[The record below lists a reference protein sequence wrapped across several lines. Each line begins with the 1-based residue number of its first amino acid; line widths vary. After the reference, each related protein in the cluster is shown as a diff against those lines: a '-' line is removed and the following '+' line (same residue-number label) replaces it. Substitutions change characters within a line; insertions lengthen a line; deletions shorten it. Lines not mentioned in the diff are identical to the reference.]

1 MRWFEELKGPI
12 RAGTE
17 EGTTGAG
24 TAVAGFVA
32 TSRGALL
39 VDAFTLPADGAAL
52 YQAARETAGQ
62 VAGLVYTH
70 EHGDHFVGSSGFPRD
85 LLVLASQAT
94 ATGLRGIVERN
105 AAYIREQGLDL
116 RLPTV
121 EFAGAT
127 RPGAA
132 EPGAAEPGARVVL
145 PWEPE
150 VVLVELGGHTRGS
163 TVVHVPSED
172 TVFTG
177 DLVFAT
183 GLPWVGDADLDRWV
197 AAMSQI
203 ESWNPARVIPGHGP
217 VSGPEILVGH
227 RDWLERFAGRLGELR
242 ADGASAGEVLDRLA
256 AEFDLFAPGAY
267 DERLRAPLLTALGQR
282 FGFPA

>member
-1 MRWFEELKGPI
+1 MRWFEELRGPI

-24 TAVAGFVA
+24 TAVAGFVT

-52 YQAARETAGQ
+52 YQAARQMAGQ

-70 EHGDHFVGSSGFPRD
+70 EHGDHFVGGSGYPKD

-94 ATGLRGIVERN
+94 AAGLRGLVDRN

-121 EFAGAT
+121 EFGA
-127 RPGAA
+127 R
-132 EPGAAEPGARVVL
+132 EFGARVVL
-145 PWEPE
+145 QWTPE

-163 TVVHVPSED
+163 TVVQVPSED
-172 TVFTG
+172 TVFAG

-183 GLPWVGDADLDRWV
+183 GLPWVGEADLDRWV
-197 AAMSQI
+197 AAIREI
-203 ESWNPARVIPGHGP
+203 ENWNPARVIPGHGP
-217 VSGPEILVGH
+217 VSGPEILARH
-227 RDWLERFAGRLGELR
+227 REWLDRFAGRLGELR
-242 ADGASAGEVLDRLA
+242 AGGAPAGEALNRLA
-256 AEFDLFAPGAY
+256 AEFDLFTASGY
-267 DERLRAPLLTALGQR
+267 DERLRAPLLAALGQR